1 MTGGAY
7 EPQVVRRPLLMAA
20 TAFCV
25 GALFDRADPAW
36 AVALLL
42 IFAVLTV
49 GMARRGR
56 ILAAL
61 ALPAVF
67 CAAGAVVTLFR
78 LPATE
83 DVSGKVDL
91 AAGPVLIEGTVAEAP
106 DWRDDGHRLTVDLV
120 GTSTSPR
127 ADLMPAHG
135 RVWLTVTGTAA
146 PCGAPGATIRAWA
159 RVREYS
165 DPGFPGGEGRRARAA
180 RQGVTLRGFVADPTF
195 CLEVRP
201 PPPGLRAA
209 LEGFRQT
216 IQGRIR
222 AVLPGQ
228 EGALVRALAIGD
240 RSGISDDTR
249 RAFQRSGLAHVLAV
263 SGLHLAVVCGLLVL
277 ALVAVFRRVPAVA
290 LGPGAHRTA
299 ALVALPVV
307 ALYTALVGAAPSAVR
322 AALMVA
328 ALLVGH
334 AFARLREAWSALAL
348 AVIVMVAWDP
358 ATLGDP
364 GFQLS
369 FASVAA
375 LLRIQPA
382 LADGLAPR
390 RRSWRAWRR
399 APVEALLASVAA
411 TVGTTP
417 LVLRHFGVLPVAGL
431 LANLPAAPW
440 ASLVVV
446 PLSLF
451 GGLLAGVSPELA
463 APVLKLA
470 GHAAGVLQAMAEHA
484 AALPGAAV
492 RLPQPTIL
500 ECVLFYG
507 ATIGFSL
514 PVNRGR
520 GPRRLAWL
528 SVLALALSLTVGLG
542 ARYFSKEVQITFLP
556 VGQGDGAVV
565 ELPGGRAILVD
576 TGPGGS
582 GMDAAERVLL
592 PFLRSRRIESLDAV
606 VLTHAH
612 ADHTGSLATLAEQIP
627 IREVWWTGDAREG
640 PEWLPGLV
648 AELGAR
654 EVAAGSEPY
663 VAGPATV
670 RFLGPVKDPRSY
682 GDINDGSVVIS
693 VELGAR
699 RILMVGDTEA
709 VAEQDLLQA
718 CAECLD
724 ADVLKA
730 GHHGSRSSTTDAFLT
745 AVSPEHAVLSC
756 GLHNHFGF
764 PHPEVVARLV
774 AAGVRVWRTDLEGAI
789 VVRTDGAA
797 LEVYSYEARRQR
809 AVSPRAD
816 PPPAAPSTRPAP

>member
-1 MTGGAY
+1 STAIALSVCALALGL
-7 EPQVVRRPLLMAA
+7 PLLD
-20 TAFCV
+20 TFTSV
-25 GALFDRADPAW
+25 FRRWRRGRSLFDADREHIHHRLLALGLSTRQ
-36 AVALLL
+36 VALLL
-42 IFAVLTV
+42 YAFCGALGVFAVLV
-49 GMARRGR
+49 
-56 ILAAL
+56 
-61 ALPAVF
+61 
-67 CAAGAVVTLFR
+67 
-78 LPATE
+78 
-83 DVSGKVDL
+83 KV
-91 AAGPVLIEGTVAEAP
+91 
-106 DWRDDGHRLTVDLV
+106 
-120 GTSTSPR
+120 
-127 ADLMPAHG
+127 
-135 RVWLTVTGTAA
+135 
-146 PCGAPGATIRAWA
+146 
-159 RVREYS
+159 
-165 DPGFPGGEGRRARAA
+165 
-180 RQGVTLRGFVADPTF
+180 
-195 CLEVRP
+195 
-201 PPPGLRAA
+201 
-209 LEGFRQT
+209 
-216 IQGRIR
+216 
-222 AVLPGQ
+222 
-228 EGALVRALAIGD
+228 
-240 RSGISDDTR
+240 SDDNDLR
-249 RAFQRSGLAHVLAV
+249 V
-263 SGLHLAVVCGLLVL
+263 GLLVL
-277 ALVAVFRRVPAVA
+277 ALVAVFRRVPAIA

-382 LADGLAPR
+382 LADWLAPR

-431 LANLPAAPW
+431 IANLPAAPW

-484 AALPGAAV
+484 SALPGAAV

-528 SVLALALSLTVGLG
+528 SVAGLALSLTVGLG
-542 ARYFSKEVQITFLP
+542 ARFLSKEVQVTFLP

-592 PFLRSRRIESLDAV
+592 PFLRARRIDSLDAV

-627 IREVWWTGDAREG
+627 IKEVWWTGDAREG

-699 RILMVGDTEA
+699 RILMVGDAEA

-764 PHPEVVARLV
+764 PHPEVVARLE

-789 VVRTDGAA
+789 IVRTDGEA

-809 AVSPRAD
+809 AISPRAD
-816 PPPAAPSTRPAP
+816 PPPAVPSTRPAP